1 MRELWTII
9 LLTLLGNSLLLSQRS
24 IAYLNTPIRPISG
37 EMVTKDD
44 LINLSFQLDRGMIYV
59 KAAVEGQTGDFILDT
74 GAPGLV
80 VNEIPQGATTDYQA
94 KSCSQEVV
102 IGVKPVKSFS
112 WANRTLRNLEAITLD
127 LSHLDK
133 LHNGSVVG
141 MIGYELLKNNTLF
154 IDYQRSQLLL
164 LKNRMN
170 VALAAPSARI
180 PFELYDHLPVIEV
193 VIGGKTLRLGID
205 TGAATNLLDRN
216 CAHHLSDFLQHGAAE
231 EIQGLDQGVQQVAA
245 ARLNGMKASG
255 FDFSGKFL
263 LLDLSHLEMDE
274 LHPLDGLLGYQ
285 FLSNYRVA
293 IDYPNQEILLWPLVE
308 E

>member
-1 MRELWTII
+1 MRQLWKIVILI
-9 LLTLLGNSLLLSQRS
+9 LLGSSVLYSQRS
-24 IAYLNTPIRPISG
+24 IAYLNTPVRPIKE

-44 LINLSFQLDRGMIYV
+44 LISLSFQLDRGMIYV

-80 VNEIPQGATTDYQA
+80 VNEIPQVTTTGYQA
-94 KSCSQEVV
+94 QSCSQEVV
-102 IGVKPVKSFS
+102 IGVKPVKTFS

-133 LHNGSVVG
+133 LHNAEVVG

-154 IDYQRSQLLL
+154 IDYQRNELLL
-164 LKNRMN
+164 LKNKMN
-170 VALAAPSARI
+170 VALAAPVAKI

-193 VIGGKTLRLGID
+193 VIGGQTFRLGID
-205 TGAATNLLDRN
+205 TGAATNLLDKKG
-216 CAHHLSDFLQHGAAE
+216 ASQLGDFIQGGAIE
-231 EIQGLDQGVQQVAA
+231 EIQGLDQGVQQVAVA
-245 ARLNGMKASG
+245 HLEGVKTAG
-255 FDFSGKFL
+255 FEFSGKFL
-263 LLDLSHLEMDE
+263 LLDLSHLEMDK

-293 IDYPNQEILLWPLVE
+293 IDYPNQEILLWPLAE
-308 E
+308 